1 MDFLFFF
8 NSILIGLGLAMDAFS
23 VSLANGLAEPKM
35 PRKKQAFIAGTFG
48 VFQGAMP
55 LIGWVCVHTIIEQ
68 FSFLQAFVPYVAL
81 ALLLFLGIKMILDGL
96 KPCEGCDCKNLCIK
110 TILLQG
116 VATSIDALSV
126 GFTIAEYI
134 FLHALVC
141 VSIIA
146 LVTFTCCLLGVEIG
160 KKFGTK
166 FSNKATIF
174 GGAILILIGLEI
186 FITGII

>member
-35 PRKKQAFIAGTFG
+35 PRKKHVFIAGTFG

-55 LIGWVCVHTIIEQ
+55 LIGWLCVHTIIEQ
-68 FSFLQAFVPYVAL
+68 FSFFQAFIPYIAL
-81 ALLLFLGIKMILDGL
+81 ALLLFLGVKMIIDGL
-96 KPCEGCDCKNLCIK
+96 KPCEECGCKNLCFK

-146 LVTFTCCLLGVEIG
+146 LVTFICCLLGVEIG
-160 KKFGTK
+160 KRFGTK